1 MAKTPLLHRPP
12 AKIHPPHGEHS
23 PQTIPSTRFHDPE
36 GRFLYYSIVGP
47 SMKPTLK
54 PGDLLRVE
62 PYQGAAFKRGDII
75 VFHPPHE
82 KQLVTHR
89 LVSIRGGELRA
100 RGDNNSRP
108 DPWPITPESI
118 IGRVSQAKRKARF
131 RRLASGRAGWAY
143 GALIGGVNGAKRQL
157 FYLGRPAYRWLASRG
172 VLRRLWPFGLP
183 FKIMTV
189 ARAEGREL
197 KMVLAG
203 RVIGELPPRA
213 HRWRIRPPFRLLIDE
228 TKLPHP
234 DHHH

>member
-1 MAKTPLLHRPP
+1 MAPKIPRPGLRAEP
-12 AKIHPPHGEHS
+12 HAAHGERE
-23 PQTIPSTRFHDPE
+23 PQTMPSTRFHDPE

-62 PYQGAAFKRGDII
+62 PYGGARIKRGDIV

-89 LVSIRGGELRA
+89 LVSVRGDELKA

-108 DPWPITPESI
+108 DPWFIPPESV
-118 IGRVSQAKRKARF
+118 IGRVSHVQRKSRF
-131 RRLASGRAGWAY
+131 RRLASGAVGRMHGV
-143 GALIGGVNGAKRQL
+143 LIGGVNGARRQL

-183 FKIMTV
+183 FKVMSV
-189 ARAEGREL
+189 ARAEGREFKL
-197 KMVLAG
+197 VLAG
-203 RVIGELPPRA
+203 RVIGKLPPHE
-213 HRWRIRPPFRLLIDE
+213 HRWWIQPPFRLLIDE
-228 TKLPHP
+228 KRLPHP
-234 DHHH
+234 DHRH